1 MGQSDEEFEGLHE
14 GVGSRDM
21 MGSPRGAWGLRERR
35 ELLEGDQGLQSCRG
49 PKSAEPALRARRRPP
64 PRVTPAPQLRRRRQH
79 NLLLLCLRSRSRSAE
94 TADGE
99 GPRMPSCERPCGC
112 SRGPNVEDGKWY
124 GVRSYLHL
132 FYEDCAGTP
141 LSDDPEGPPV
151 LCPHRRWPSLC
162 WKISLSSGTLLLLL
176 GLAALTTGYAVPP
189 KLEGIG
195 EGEFLVLD
203 QRAADYNKALGTCRL
218 AGTVL
223 CGAAGILLAI
233 CMFWAT
239 TGWLSQ
245 DPKAEPLDTE
255 TDGHMEVFGDELEQ
269 QLSPIF
275 HDASGRSWFSPPASH
290 FGQSSVQTIQPKRD
304 F

>member
-1 MGQSDEEFEGLHE
+1 
-14 GVGSRDM
+14 
-21 MGSPRGAWGLRERR
+21 
-35 ELLEGDQGLQSCRG
+35 
-49 PKSAEPALRARRRPP
+49 
-64 PRVTPAPQLRRRRQH
+64 
-79 NLLLLCLRSRSRSAE
+79 
-94 TADGE
+94 
-99 GPRMPSCERPCGC
+99 MPSCERPCGC

-151 LCPHRRWPSLC
+151 LCRHRRWPSLC

-195 EGEFLVLD
+195 EG
-203 QRAADYNKALGTCRL
+203 
-218 AGTVL
+218 
-223 CGAAGILLAI
+223 
-233 CMFWAT
+233 
-239 TGWLSQ
+239 WLSQ

-275 HDASGRSWFSPPASH
+275 HDTSGRSWFSPPASH